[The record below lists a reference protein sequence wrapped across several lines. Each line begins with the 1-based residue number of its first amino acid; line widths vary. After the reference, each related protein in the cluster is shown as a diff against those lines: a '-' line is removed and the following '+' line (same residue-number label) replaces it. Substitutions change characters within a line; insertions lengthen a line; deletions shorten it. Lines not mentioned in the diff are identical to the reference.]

1 MSYEGDNIKSV
12 INDLQKFV
20 INTPVLRFDFIDSLC
35 NCNVFFKCENFQRTG
50 SFKYR
55 AAINAIKNMPV
66 EFRQT
71 GVITHS
77 SGNFAHA
84 LARAAYELK
93 IPCHI
98 VMPDNT
104 PNFKKTSVLTY
115 TKDIVECESNLR
127 ARELTTKEIL
137 KNKNL
142 YFIHPSNNM
151 DVILGNSTCAVE
163 FINDYPNLDFVFSPI
178 GGGGLIAGTS
188 IAINNFSEHCKVI
201 GAEPSNVDDA
211 YRSLISGKIEVNDS
225 TNTIAD
231 GLRTN
236 LGSINFPI
244 IQNYVKEILLVSEN
258 EIIDSLD
265 IILNRLKIVVEPS
278 SAVVL
283 GALIKNKKKF
293 KNKNIGLI
301 MCGGN
306 IDFNS
311 LKF

>member
-1 MSYEGDNIKSV
+1 MSYERHNIKSV
-12 INDLQKFV
+12 SKDLQKFV
-20 INTPVLRFDFIDSLC
+20 INTPVLRFDIIDSLC
-35 NCNVFFKCENFQRTG
+35 NCNVFFKCENFQHTG

-66 EFRQT
+66 EFKQT

-98 VMPDNT
+98 VMPNNT
-104 PNFKKTSVLTY
+104 PNFKKSSVLSY
-115 TKDIVECESNLR
+115 TKNVIECESNLK
-127 ARELTTKEIL
+127 AREFTTSEIL

-151 DVILGNSTCAVE
+151 DVILGNSSCALE
-163 FINDYPNLDFVFSPI
+163 FIIDYPNLDFIFSPI

-188 IAINNFSEHCKVI
+188 IAINNFSENCQVI

-211 YRSLISGKIEVNDS
+211 YRSLISGKIEFNES

-244 IQNYVKEILLVSEN
+244 IQNYVKEILLVSED
-258 EIIDSLD
+258 EIMDSLD
-265 IILNRLKIVVEPS
+265 IIINKLKIVVEPS

-283 GALIKNKKKF
+283 AALIKNNKKF
-293 KNKNIGLI
+293 KNKNIVEPISTPIGKD
-301 MCGGN
+301 C
-306 IDFNS
+306 S
-311 LKF
+311 TRS

>member
-1 MSYEGDNIKSV
+1 MSYERHNIKSV
-12 INDLQKFV
+12 SKDLQKFV
-20 INTPVLRFDFIDSLC
+20 INTPVLRFDIIDSLC
-35 NCNVFFKCENFQRTG
+35 NCNVFFKCENFQHTG

-55 AAINAIKNMPV
+55 AAINAIKKMPV
-66 EFRQT
+66 EFKQT

-93 IPCHI
+93 TPCHV
-98 VMPDNT
+98 VMPNNT
-104 PNFKKTSVLTY
+104 PNFKKSSVLSY
-115 TKDIVECESNLR
+115 TKNVIECESNLN
-127 ARELTTKEIL
+127 AREFTTSEIL

-151 DVILGNSTCAVE
+151 DVILGNSSCALE
-163 FINDYPNLDFVFSPI
+163 FIIDYPNLDFIFSPI

-188 IAINNFSEHCKVI
+188 IAINNFSENCQVI

-211 YRSLISGKIEVNDS
+211 YRSLISGKIEFNES

-244 IQNYVKEILLVSEN
+244 IQNYVKEILLVSED
-258 EIIDSLD
+258 EIMDSLD
-265 IILNRLKIVVEPS
+265 IIINKLKIVVEPS

-283 GALIKNKKKF
+283 AALIKNNKKF

>member
-35 NCNVFFKCENFQRTG
+35 NCNVFFKCENFQHTG

-55 AAINAIKNMPV
+55 AAINAIKKMPV
-66 EFRQT
+66 EFKQT

-258 EIIDSLD
+258 EIMDSLD

>member
-20 INTPVLRFDFIDSLC
+20 VNTPVLRFDFIDSLC

-104 PNFKKTSVLTY
+104 PNFKKTSVLSY

-188 IAINNFSEHCKVI
+188 IAINNFSEHCNVI

-211 YRSLISGKIEVNDS
+211 YRSLISGKIEVNES

-258 EIIDSLD
+258 EIMDSLD

>member
-188 IAINNFSEHCKVI
+188 IAINNF
-201 GAEPSNVDDA
+201 
-211 YRSLISGKIEVNDS
+211 
-225 TNTIAD
+225 
-231 GLRTN
+231 
-236 LGSINFPI
+236 F
-244 IQNYVKEILLVSEN
+244 
-258 EIIDSLD
+258 
-265 IILNRLKIVVEPS
+265 
-278 SAVVL
+278 
-283 GALIKNKKKF
+283 
-293 KNKNIGLI
+293 
-301 MCGGN
+301 
-306 IDFNS
+306 
-311 LKF
+311 

>member
-1 MSYEGDNIKSV
+1 MNFSQQNISDVRNDISKYV
-12 INDLQKFV
+12 IR
-20 INTPVLRFDFIDSLC
+20 TPVLRFDFIDSLC
-35 NCNVFFKCENFQRTG
+35 GCNVFFKCENFQHTG

-55 AAINAIKNMPV
+55 AAINAIKNIPLQ
-66 EFRQT
+66 FKNR

-84 LARAAYELK
+84 LSKASKELN

-98 VMPDNT
+98 VMPSNT
-104 PNFKKTSVLTY
+104 PKFKKSAVQYY
-115 TKDIVECESNLR
+115 TKDIIECEPNLKS
-127 ARELTTKEIL
+127 RELTTSKIL
-137 KNKNL
+137 NEKKL

-151 DVILGNSTCAVE
+151 DVILGNSTCALE
-163 FINDYPNLDFVFSPI
+163 LIEDYQNLDYVFSPI

-188 IAINNFSEHCKVI
+188 IAIKNFTNNCKII

-211 YRSLISGKIEVNDS
+211 YRSLISGKIE
-225 TNTIAD
+225 TNRTTDTVAD

-236 LGSINFPI
+236 LGTINFPI
-244 IQNYVKEILLVSEN
+244 IQQHVKEILLVSEK
-258 EIIDSLD
+258 EIIESLN
-265 IILNRLKIVVEPS
+265 IILNNLKLVVEPS
-278 SAVVL
+278 SSVVL
-283 GALIKNKKKF
+283 AALIKNKSKF

-306 IDFNS
+306 IDFDN